1 MPARAKELDLST
13 IWLFSSCSAS
23 ELRKIRSSLDEVT
36 VPAGKVLTEEG
47 TIGREFFII
56 VDGTATVSRNGRK
69 VAKLG
74 PGSYFGEL
82 ALLDRKP
89 RSATVISDTESL
101 LLVLGQRQFNGI
113 INEVPSLA
121 RKLLAAMA
129 DRLREAD
136 AKAFH

>member
-1 MPARAKELDLST
+1 M
-13 IWLFSSCSAS
+13 
-23 ELRKIRSSLDEVT
+23 
-36 VPAGKVLTEEG
+36 
-47 TIGREFFII
+47 
-56 VDGTATVSRNGRK
+56 DGTATVSRKGRK

-113 INEVPSLA
+113 IAAVPSLA